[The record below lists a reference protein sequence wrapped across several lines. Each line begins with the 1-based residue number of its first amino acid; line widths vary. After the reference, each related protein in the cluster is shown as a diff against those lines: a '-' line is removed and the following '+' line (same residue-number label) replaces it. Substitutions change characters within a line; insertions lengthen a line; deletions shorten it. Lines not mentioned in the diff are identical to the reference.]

1 MSAAAEVT
9 DTARDRIDAAA
20 IDHQCILTLYKQ
32 VPNSAV
38 AAGVVTIFMVFTAW
52 TYSPHPVVIAWLVV
66 QLATQVARFGLLA
79 VYRRRAPQGEALKPW
94 ALAYTLYMLVAGVM
108 WGSTIFLF
116 SAPAQPV
123 SISLTLCGLYGISAG
138 STPGNA
144 YNLPG
149 CYAFVVTI
157 FIMVLLK
164 MLMLGDFGH
173 IVLGLA
179 SALFALI
186 MVLFARVQNRVL
198 RDGFAIRFENI
209 HLLAETQRARERAEV
224 ARRQAEA
231 ANLAK
236 SQFLAAASHDLRQ
249 PLYALSLFSGALKS
263 LELADDATQVV
274 THIQDNIAAME
285 GLFNGLL
292 DLSRLEAGAVKS
304 VRRPFALQPM
314 FDRLEHIL
322 MPQAR
327 GKGLRLRLRPSAL
340 WVMADEVLTEQI
352 LVNLIA
358 NALRYTHAGGVVVGA
373 RRRGAGIVLQVWD
386 SGEGIAEDD
395 RQRIFQEFV
404 QIGNAERDRRKG
416 LGLGLAI
423 AARTAELLDTT
434 IELDS
439 QFGRGSRFGFALPQA
454 EPQAVT
460 VAPMIAGAAPIARLR
475 VLIVDDDP
483 AVREAL
489 SLLLKGWGVTYT
501 IVEDTVSAQTA
512 LDKAALEGPPYQVV
526 LSDHRLR
533 EGHAGLDFLA
543 GLKAR
548 APRPGEIIPGL
559 ALVTG
564 DVDPELMRRVG
575 EAEIFLIHKPVDPAR
590 LRALLNHLAS
600 T

>member
-1 MSAAAEVT
+1 MATAVAD
-9 DTARDRIDAAA
+9 DTAVSPDRVDAAA
-20 IDHQCILTLYKQ
+20 ISQECILTLYKQ
-32 VPNSAV
+32 VPNSF
-38 AAGVVTIFMVFTAW
+38 AAAMVVTVFMVFTAW
-52 TYSPHPVVIAWLVV
+52 LWSPHTLVLTWLGV
-66 QLATQVARFGLLA
+66 QLLTQVGRIGLYLA
-79 VYRRRAPQGEALKPW
+79 YRRLQPQGEALRPW
-94 ALAYTLYMLVAGVM
+94 AVAYAAYMFVAGVM

-116 SAPAQPV
+116 AVPSQPV
-123 SISLTLCGLYGISAG
+123 SISLVLCGLYGISAG
-138 STPGNA
+138 ATPGNA
-144 YNLPG
+144 YSLPC

-157 FIMVLLK
+157 FTLVLVK

-186 MVLFARVQNRVL
+186 MVMFSRVQNRVL
-198 RDGFAIRFENI
+198 RDGFAVRFENI
-209 HLLAETQRARERAEV
+209 HLLAETRRARER
-224 ARRQAEA
+224 AEA

-304 VRRPFALQPM
+304 VRRAFPLQPL
-314 FDRLEHIL
+314 FDRLERIHA
-322 MPQAR
+322 PQAR
-327 GKGLRLRLRPSAL
+327 GKGLSLRLRPTAL
-340 WVMADEVLTEQI
+340 WAAADEVLAEQI

-358 NALRYTHAGGVVVGA
+358 NALRYTHSGGVVVGA
-373 RRRGAGIVLQVWD
+373 RRRANPDLTYEVVLQVWD
-386 SGEGIAEDD
+386 SGEGIAEADQ
-395 RQRIFQEFV
+395 RRIFQEFV
-404 QIGNAERDRRKG
+404 QIGNTERDRRKG

-423 AARTAELLDTT
+423 AARTAELLGTR
-434 IELDS
+434 IELAS
-439 QFGRGSRFGFALPQA
+439 RFRRGSRFGFALAQA
-454 EPQAVT
+454 EPEAAAPVMPAAVH
-460 VAPMIAGAAPIARLR
+460 AAPIARLR

-489 SLLLKGWGVTYT
+489 GLLLRGWGVEHT
-501 IVEDTVSAQTA
+501 IVEDTAAAT
-512 LDKAALEGPPYQVV
+512 AALEGGAPYQVV

-533 EGHAGLDFLA
+533 EGHAGLDFLT
-543 GLKAR
+543 GLKGR
-548 APRPGEIIPGL
+548 DPRPGQMRPGL

-564 DVDPELMRRVG
+564 DVDPDLMRRVA
-575 EAEIFLIHKPVDPAR
+575 EAEIFLVHKPVDPAR

-600 T
+600 R